1 MRCVKWVEK
10 QSAESSQ
17 VPDVKRV
24 TERRLMSD
32 EEYSTFE
39 AKAEI
44 LRTGSDVMERQERE
58 SYEGCEY
65 EVAETAYLKRRAA
78 DLEGMRSKA

>member
-1 MRCVKWVEK
+1 
-10 QSAESSQ
+10 
-17 VPDVKRV
+17 
-24 TERRLMSD
+24 MSD

-65 EVAETAYLKRRAA
+65 EVAGTAYLKRRAA
-78 DLEGMRSKA
+78 DLEGMRSQAQSIAKSPPLTRAPSKA